1 MSSMT
6 SPHCAHM
13 PVLARTAP
21 GAGART
27 GEAGVGPETR
37 EGGPRAPGGDTR
49 VPDSGGW
56 DPQGLS
62 EINR

>member
-1 MSSMT
+1 M
-6 SPHCAHM
+6 
-13 PVLARTAP
+13 AP

-56 DPQGLS
+56 DPHGLS